1 VEISEKIAKELP
13 KIQKNLP
20 SDIKLGYI
28 VDTSDNIRSTIAS
41 LVETVLF
48 ALLFVGIVVFV
59 FLGRWRATVIVLV
72 TIPISLIASFIYLYV
87 TGNSLNIVSLSAL
100 SIAIGMVVDDA
111 IVVLENVTTHIER
124 GSAPMQAA
132 VNGTNEVALSVM
144 ASTLTLIAVF
154 FPLTLVKGMTGVLF
168 KQLGWMVTIMMVLS
182 LICALMLTPM
192 LCSRM
197 LRLNVG
203 DTKIFQKVYGPILKV
218 LNKIDDFYAKVLDK
232 CVAHRWITTATALGV
247 FIVSIFLMIF
257 HRMDYKM
264 RVRINSDTVDRK
276 VMTMCVGSGP
286 GYGQT
291 PSAVP
296 YNGMLD
302 VSLVYHTEIMQV
314 LAGLWLLVTGRFLN
328 HRSVHPYRTR
338 EVLVDEAKHALVGVD
353 GRLIGT
359 PVGPYRITIEEEV
372 INFLIPD

>member
-1 VEISEKIAKELP
+1 MSESNTRWGILYCPKGRGSKQREKIQRVLNERKVQYDFVQSESADSVERLMNML
-13 KIQKNLP
+13 INN
-20 SDIKLGYI
+20 GYH
-28 VDTSDNIRSTIAS
+28 TI
-41 LVETVLF
+41 
-48 ALLFVGIVVFV
+48 IVV
-59 FLGRWRATVIVLV
+59 G
-72 TIPISLIASFIYLYV
+72 
-87 TGNSLNIVSLSAL
+87 GDSAL
-100 SIAIGMVVDDA
+100 ND
-111 IVVLENVTTHIER
+111 
-124 GSAPMQAA
+124 A
-132 VNGTNEVALSVM
+132 VNCLM
-144 ASTLTLIAVF
+144 
-154 FPLTLVKGMTGVLF
+154 
-168 KQLGWMVTIMMVLS
+168 KQETQVREGI
-182 LICALMLTPM
+182 
-192 LCSRM
+192 
-197 LRLNVG
+197 
-203 DTKIFQKVYGPILKV
+203 
-218 LNKIDDFYAKVLDK
+218 
-232 CVAHRWITTATALGV
+232 ALGV
-247 FIVSIFLMIF
+247 IPNGVMNDFARYWDFKEGNVEQTVDWLLKHRVRRVDLGCIRYENKHGEQCHRYFLNCINIGLIADVMNLRRQTHSLLGSRTLSFIVSIFLMIF

-302 VSLVYHTEIMQV
+302 VSLVYHTEIVQV

-359 PVGPYRITIEEEV
+359 PVGHYRITIEEEV